1 MGADSYLMQMWRQMA
16 IWQLWAAPLCGALVG
31 VVYFQSLR
39 WSLNHLSATKN
50 KIRLFASVALLR
62 ILLFFGVLVLIA
74 QHNPVVVFLYVLVFF
89 VTKMIIVVREK
100 GRIVKFDEEQKKD
113 GAV

>member
-1 MGADSYLMQMWRQMA
+1 MGADSYLMQMQRA
-16 IWQLWAAPLCGALVG
+16 ILQLWAAPLCGALFG

-39 WSLNHLSATKN
+39 WSLNHLSAAKN

-74 QHNPVVVFLYVLVFF
+74 QHNPAVVLLYVLVFF

>member
-74 QHNPVVVFLYVLVFF
+74 QHNPVVVLLYVLVFF

-113 GAV
+113 GVV

>member
-1 MGADSYLMQMWRQMA
+1 MNADSYIMQMWRQMA
-16 IWQLWAAPLCGALVG
+16 LWQMWAAPLCGALVG
-31 VVYFQSLR
+31 VIYFQSLR
-39 WSLNHLSATKN
+39 WSLNHLSAAKH
-50 KIRLFASVALLR
+50 KVRLFASVALLR

-74 QHNPVVVFLYVLVFF
+74 QHNPLAVILYAAAFFITKVAVVVY
-89 VTKMIIVVREK
+89 EK

>member
-1 MGADSYLMQMWRQMA
+1 MGADSYLIQMWRQMA
-16 IWQLWAAPLCGALVG
+16 LWQMLAAPLCGALVG

-39 WSLNHLSATKN
+39 WSLNHLSAVKH
-50 KIRLFASVALLR
+50 KVRLFASVALLR

-74 QHNPVVVFLYVLVFF
+74 QHNPAAVLLYVLVFF
-89 VTKMIIVVREK
+89 ITKMLIMVREK
-100 GRIVKFDEEQKKD
+100 GRIVKFDGEQKKD